1 MLKAYLITA
10 ILFYLSFT
18 LCIMRYLVNKEKIV
32 LKHSTEKWFVFIRF
46 LIMGFIPIF
55 NIIFAMLYIYISVF
69 AESEKFIE
77 FMSEQS

>member
-1 MLKAYLITA
+1 MLKTYLITA

-32 LKHSTEKWFVFIRF
+32 LKHSTEKWFAFVRF
-46 LIMGFIPIF
+46 LVIGFTPII
-55 NIIFAMLYIYISVF
+55 NIVFSMLYIYISIF